1 MKKVEMLYLSQED
14 IMSLKIG
21 WADVIRLTEAACSEQ
36 ANGTI
41 ECPPKRG
48 VHTRPDCFI
57 HEMPVWLK
65 GMDACGIKWV
75 SGYPYNYKYDLP
87 QILGVQVMN
96 CPETGVPLAVMDCRW
111 LTAARTAA
119 ATAITAKFCAKKGSS
134 VMTIIGAGVQGRMNL
149 LATQEVLKT
158 LKTCKIFEIREEV
171 SSRFKALMEEHAGV
185 EVVVC
190 KSIAEAMEGSDIVM
204 TCTQKLP
211 HPIIPAESFKPG
223 MMGGGLEAGRAWPGA
238 LLHGVD
244 KVITDHLEQ
253 TLSYNAPGVFEGG
266 MPTFHATLGEL
277 VNGTKKGR
285 ENDEERILAF
295 NIGFAAEDIALG
307 QLIYEK
313 AKERGI
319 GIMLPLME
327 VEDIY

>member
-1 MKKVEMLYLSQED
+1 
-14 IMSLKIG
+14 
-21 WADVIRLTEAACSEQ
+21 
-36 ANGTI
+36 
-41 ECPPKRG
+41 
-48 VHTRPDCFI
+48 
-57 HEMPVWLK
+57 
-65 GMDACGIKWV
+65 
-75 SGYPYNYKYDLP
+75 
-87 QILGVQVMN
+87 
-96 CPETGVPLAVMDCRW
+96 
-111 LTAARTAA
+111 
-119 ATAITAKFCAKKGSS
+119 
-134 VMTIIGAGVQGRMNL
+134 
-149 LATQEVLKT
+149 
-158 LKTCKIFEIREEV
+158 
-171 SSRFKALMEEHAGV
+171 
-185 EVVVC
+185 
-190 KSIAEAMEGSDIVM
+190 MEGSDIVM

-277 VNGTKKGR
+277 VNGTKLGR

-319 GIMLPLME
+319 GTILPLME